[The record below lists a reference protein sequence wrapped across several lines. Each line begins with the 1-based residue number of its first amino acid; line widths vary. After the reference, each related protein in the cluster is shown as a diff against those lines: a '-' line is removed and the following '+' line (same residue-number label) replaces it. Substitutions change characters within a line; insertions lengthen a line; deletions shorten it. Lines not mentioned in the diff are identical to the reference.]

1 MPKITFM
8 GAGSTVFARNV
19 LGDCMCT
26 PALRDSEIALYD
38 IDAQRLKDSE
48 IILNAINANINESRA
63 SISTWLGEEN
73 RKEALR
79 GADFVVNA
87 IQVGFYD
94 PCTIIDFEIPKG
106 L

>member
-48 IILNAINANINESRA
+48 VILNAINANINDSRA
-63 SISTWLGEEN
+63 SITAWLGEEN
-73 RKEALR
+73 RREALR
-79 GADFVVNA
+79 GADF
-87 IQVGFYD
+87 
-94 PCTIIDFEIPKG
+94 EIG
-106 L
+106 RAHV